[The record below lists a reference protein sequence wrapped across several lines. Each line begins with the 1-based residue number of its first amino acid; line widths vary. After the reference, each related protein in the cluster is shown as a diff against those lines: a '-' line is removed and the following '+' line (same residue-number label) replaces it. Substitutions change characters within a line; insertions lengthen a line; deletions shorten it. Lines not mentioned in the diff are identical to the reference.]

1 MDPYEP
7 FAQEVRRLLQETL
20 SQIGVQAQLEME
32 LPDPQIGADFAFPC
46 FSLAKQ
52 MRKAPVAIAEEL
64 ASKIPP
70 SPLVE
75 KVFAERGYLNF
86 RIDQALLARN
96 TLEAILERKGAYG
109 QGEPK
114 GNRVLLE
121 HTSVNPTGPIHVGR
135 ARNPLIGDTLGR
147 CLRVC
152 GYQVTTE
159 YLVND
164 VGRQVVLLTWA
175 LENIPPSEVRPA
187 SDRQKGDHQL
197 VGYYQKANELLES
210 DPRVDQEIAEMLR
223 RFEVGDADVINRV
236 RKTTERM
243 LDGIK
248 SSLQDMDVSLDRYIW
263 ESQFIISGEAKQVVD
278 RLKASPYCHEEG
290 GAFYL
295 DLSEFGIHG
304 RDTKFF
310 FTRSDGTTLYTTRDM
325 AYHLDKF
332 KRADTLINVL
342 GEDQKLGQAH
352 LAAALKILGEERAP
366 ENVFYAF
373 VSLPEGRMSTRKG
386 LVVYLD
392 DLIDEAEERAYEE
405 VKKRRTDLT
414 EERMRAIA
422 RDIGRGALRFN
433 IVRVQAEKA
442 LVFKWE
448 EALNFD
454 GNSAPFL
461 QYSHA
466 RCCSILR
473 KAGEYKHIAA
483 PEKLLDECERK
494 LIRVLAQYPGVV
506 RESGEKR
513 RVHLMPA
520 YGHEVASAFNQFYA
534 YVPVLRSGDLQD
546 ARLSLVEATM
556 WTLRG
561 VLDSLGI
568 AAPEEM

>member
-1 MDPYEP
+1 
-7 FAQEVRRLLQETL
+7 
-20 SQIGVQAQLEME
+20 
-32 LPDPQIGADFAFPC
+32 
-46 FSLAKQ
+46 
-52 MRKAPVAIAEEL
+52 
-64 ASKIPP
+64 
-70 SPLVE
+70 
-75 KVFAERGYLNF
+75 
-86 RIDQALLARN
+86 
-96 TLEAILERKGAYG
+96 
-109 QGEPK
+109 
-114 GNRVLLE
+114 
-121 HTSVNPTGPIHVGR
+121 
-135 ARNPLIGDTLGR
+135 
-147 CLRVC
+147 
-152 GYQVTTE
+152 
-159 YLVND
+159 
-164 VGRQVVLLTWA
+164 
-175 LENIPPSEVRPA
+175 
-187 SDRQKGDHQL
+187 

-223 RFEVGDADVINRV
+223 RFEVGDVDVIDRV

-243 LDGIK
+243 LGGIK

-263 ESQFIISGEAKQVVD
+263 ESQFIINGEAKQVVD

-473 KAGEYKHIAA
+473 KAGEYKHLAA